1 MRTRTTSAATL
12 PSEVPTRGVPASLL
26 FAATF
31 LAYAVNLRTYECQV
45 TDLSAWRMAH
55 GAVPYRDF
63 WTMYAPGSLTVL
75 GGFFAVFGRELILS
89 RLLGM
94 LTAAAA
100 VAVHYRLARR
110 LVQPRAAWLPS
121 AIFAATFFGTGYY
134 ASFSSYAPAILA
146 ILLAID
152 RLAMW
157 AAEPA
162 RARHLV
168 SAGLWLGVGAVF
180 KHDVAGY
187 ALAAAAVGMLS
198 APPAEPAISRLRSVF
213 IVGTTAA
220 LVVAVPVLILV
231 ALGAGRDLL
240 RDLIV
245 FPLTDFRYVRPE
257 RFPLV
262 PRLRPG
268 LVPMAKELV
277 VWSLCNLPT
286 VAVAIGL
293 PGIWV
298 RRAGLAGAQR
308 LTLAVMLA
316 AFPCYWLAAH
326 VQLNTHAITL
336 AGLGALVAAA
346 GLAPRDRESRWPWG
360 AGAAATV
367 VTAAWCVVVSLQ
379 PAYEMLRRAATGT
392 EPVGVPGLFG
402 ISAPPVDAAWMRKLA
417 SEMAKADP
425 GAAVLVLGNRNDV
438 LVFADTTPYWL
449 STRPP
454 ATRYHELHPA
464 VTDTEPVQREM
475 VAGLTGQPLPVVVR
489 EHRFDPATLERVKGQ
504 FLRNV
509 PVGATL
515 LDTWLRDHYTP
526 GPRFGRYELMRPR
539 P

>member
-1 MRTRTTSAATL
+1 MRDRATPIAGQPDL
-12 PSEVPTRGVPASLL
+12 QARGVPAAVV

-45 TDLSAWRMAH
+45 TDLSAWRMVH

-63 WTMYAPGSLTVL
+63 WTMYAPGSFTVL
-75 GGFFAVFGRELILS
+75 AGFFAVFGRELIVS

-110 LVQPRAAWLPS
+110 LVHPRAAWLPS
-121 AIFAATFFGTGYY
+121 VIFAATFFGTGYY

-152 RLAMW
+152 RLATW
-157 AAEPA
+157 AGEPA

-168 SAGLWLGVGAVF
+168 SAGLWLGIAAVF

-187 ALAAAAVGMLS
+187 AFAAAAVGILW
-198 APPAEPAISRLRSVF
+198 ALPAEPVIVRLRSVF
-213 IVGTTAA
+213 TVGATAA
-220 LVVAVPVLILV
+220 LAVAVPLSMLV

-240 RDLIV
+240 RDLVV

-268 LVPMAKELV
+268 LIPMAKELV

-286 VAVAIGL
+286 IAVAVGL
-293 PGIWV
+293 PGIW
-298 RRAGLAGAQR
+298 RRRIGLTSAQR

-336 AGLGALVAAA
+336 AGIGAIVAAA
-346 GLAPRDRESRWPWG
+346 GLAPAHRKTRWRSVG
-360 AGAAATV
+360 TAAAAV
-367 VTAAWCVVVSLQ
+367 VTAGWCGVVCLQ
-379 PAYEMLRRAATGT
+379 PAYETLRRAAAGT
-392 EPVGVPGLFG
+392 EPIGVPGLFG
-402 ISAPPVDAAWMRKLA
+402 IAATPVDAAWMRELA
-417 SEMAKADP
+417 TEMAKADP
-425 GAAVLVLGNRNDV
+425 RAALMVLGNRNDV

-449 STRPP
+449 SERLP

-475 VAGLTGQPLPVVVR
+475 LAGLTGQPLPVVVR
-489 EHRFDPATLERVKGQ
+489 EHRFDPATLERVKSQ
-504 FLRNV
+504 FLLNV

-515 LDTWLRDHYTP
+515 IDTWVREHYTP